1 LEIPLDVAITVL
13 MGMRTSGLR
22 YWLLTL
28 DQVIK
33 FLPADELVLLEEKGE
48 DI

>member
-1 LEIPLDVAITVL
+1 

-22 YWLLTL
+22 YWLLTP

-33 FLPADELVLLEEKGE
+33 FLPADEFVLLEEKGE